1 MKCQV
6 LTTLIPPS
14 RDLELQNVEIIVA
27 DISTFDM
34 EASYDRIFSIEMFE
48 VLNLTP
54 SKLVLTGIMTFVR
67 VSGTAYEKL
76 SGSSSEDIQVD
87 ETRQSSVCTSFLP

>member
-1 MKCQV
+1 MFRNGDETRNYSRTLMKCQV

-27 DISTFDM
+27 DISTFYM

-48 VLNLTP
+48 VWSLNPT
-54 SKLVLTGIMTFVR
+54 KFVLAGIMTFV
-67 VSGTAYEKL
+67 
-76 SGSSSEDIQVD
+76 
-87 ETRQSSVCTSFLP
+87 FLLWNSI